1 MQNFTAV
8 VGTGQIQPRA
18 YRVTGKLLILWSLWI
33 WECWERDSPALTCG
47 SFLCS
52 CTESKCFVKF
62 HLIWPL
68 CIDFLFSRRWKW
80 NNAFCSPFV
89 LTFGVLQ
96 IEGFCSFKAFPLFQR
111 GKMSQIKIRNS
122 MILGFYVTLF
132 SILCF
137 PASPNFPKMSKVPF
151 QGDNRRAPSSGFIPG
166 PLEFCLWDL
175 SWCFQPGELLVP
187 PRPILH
193 FQGLVPGGLWLP

>member
-1 MQNFTAV
+1 M
-8 VGTGQIQPRA
+8 
-18 YRVTGKLLILWSLWI
+18 
-33 WECWERDSPALTCG
+33 
-47 SFLCS
+47 
-52 CTESKCFVKF
+52 KF

-80 NNAFCSPFV
+80 NNALCSPFV

-111 GKMSQIKIRNS
+111 GKMSQIKIGNS

-151 QGDNRRAPSSGFIPG
+151 QGDNRRAPSSVLFLAHWNSVCGIFPG
-166 PLEFCLWDL
+166 ASNLGNC
-175 SWCFQPGELLVP
+175 WCHPDPSCTSRNWFLAVCGCHKTQNLKKRL
-187 PRPILH
+187 
-193 FQGLVPGGLWLP
+193 FSTCF